1 MTKYGHVIAL
11 RLHLLALILL
21 LSLRGLERAAFLK
34 ALGTVI
40 GIIEARVLH
49 AICFSHFLI
58 CCFLVE
64 VRRIIFCLWENFVAQ
79 NFRFLLI
86 FPLFEELKCFEIPKN
101 LFDYFVLEYFR
112 NFNYF
117 KFNYLWI
124 NFVSLAGKGRHSKYE
139 PIQFKIQD
147 SSHSTQQVFVSLNS
161 VQQKYCLSSHSL
173 QQIESS

>member
-40 GIIEARVLH
+40 GIIKARVLH
-49 AICFSHFLI
+49 AIYFSHFLI

-86 FPLFEELKCFEIPKN
+86 FPLFE
-101 LFDYFVLEYFR
+101 
-112 NFNYF
+112 
-117 KFNYLWI
+117 FNYLWI